1 MELRASIR
9 FVEPNDRNEQ
19 IYFYS
24 SDITVF
30 YISFTGI
37 DPDSDDAKLISDH
50 IWIDSRNDHRIGGA
64 IASETNRDPRV
75 MLDIAAVLG
84 LSYLG
89 FLAVWFWA
97 TRVRMR
103 PRSSAPS

>member
-1 MELRASIR
+1 MM
-9 FVEPNDRNEQ
+9 Q
-19 IYFYS
+19 S
-24 SDITVF
+24 SSPTT
-30 YISFTGI
+30 S
-37 DPDSDDAKLISDH
+37 
-50 IWIDSRNDHRIGGA
+50 WIDSRNDHRIGGA

-75 MLDIAAVLG
+75 MLDIAVVLG